1 MEANIGKAMQYV
13 AVQLEQKLQFGDATL
28 RFIGRISKAQTL
40 NYELL
45 NIAHDLAW

>member
-1 MEANIGKAMQYV
+1 LQYV
-13 AVQLEQKLQFGDATL
+13 AVKLEQKLQFGDATL
-28 RFIGRISKAQTL
+28 HFIGRISKAQTL